1 MMPIYLYEQQLY
13 DVHMRTNVKNNN
25 VETYLLAINRLKN
38 YFMPINNIFVCLC
51 HSLYMCMIFFVD
63 ETVSMKS

>member
-1 MMPIYLYEQQLY
+1 MMPIYLYELQLY
-13 DVHMRTNVKNNN
+13 DVHVRTNVKNNN

-51 HSLYMCMIFFVD
+51 HSFVVYVHDIFL
-63 ETVSMKS
+63 SMKRFQ